1 MQLDGLAK
9 KLEAE
14 RAATLV
20 NSGIDKAPEAYSNAE
35 TDMRHEIEALCV
47 ITVRAPAGITL
58 KVKATAAAISRSRRL
73 SHVGRS
79 RRGASSFVKDVN
91 IALFQSS
98 DKRLSRFLSVY
109 LFFVGV

>member
-58 KVKATAAAISRSRRL
+58 KVKATAAAIP
-73 SHVGRS
+73 
-79 RRGASSFVKDVN
+79 ASSADHADCLMSADHDV
-91 IALFQSS
+91 ARVHSS
-98 DKRLSRFLSVY
+98 KM
-109 LFFVGV
+109 